1 LSKTLTYDSVNQ
13 SFEKAV
19 IKLQENLQYLADKGS
34 VNDSFISI
42 QNSII
47 KALIN
52 YQHQTEKII
61 SALEWEITEL
71 VKGKVNEI
79 EQLKKTKES
88 LEAICI
94 IHGIINF
101 PMWMQKGN
109 KYLVREAVSNT
120 TENTTTI
127 PELLQEKF
135 SQLPKEEKELLAKIL
150 YKSYDDEI
158 TAIEMQIAELKQKI
172 K

>member
-1 LSKTLTYDSVNQ
+1 MHNSKNTYDSINQ

-19 IKLQENLQYLADKGS
+19 IRLQESLQYLANQGNVS
-34 VNDSFISI
+34 TQFITI

-52 YQHQTEKII
+52 YQHQTEKLIGN
-61 SALEWEITEL
+61 LEWEIVEL
-71 VKGKVNEI
+71 TKGKVSEI
-79 EQLKKTKES
+79 ERLKTIQES

-94 IHGIINF
+94 IHGIIDF

-109 KYLVREAVSNT
+109 NYLVQQAVT
-120 TENTTTI
+120 DYKEKTI
-127 PELLQEKF
+127 TLSYLLKEKF
-135 SQLPKEEKELLAKIL
+135 EQLPKEEKESLNKIL
-150 YKSYDDEI
+150 YKVYDE
-158 TAIEMQIAELKQKI
+158 EIAELENQINQRKK